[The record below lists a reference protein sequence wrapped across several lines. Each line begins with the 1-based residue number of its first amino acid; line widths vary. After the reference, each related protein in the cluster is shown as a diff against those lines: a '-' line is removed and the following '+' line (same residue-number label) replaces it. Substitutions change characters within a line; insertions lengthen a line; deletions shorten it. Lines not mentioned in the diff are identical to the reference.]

1 MFNKWLDTFT
11 QEKGIDYEEG
21 FGFTD
26 DDGFNSMQYGVVIE
40 AFKLANTEDQKQ
52 LKKAL
57 VRLDV
62 GNADIRHFLRAMA
75 VPAKKIL
82 SGY

>member
-1 MFNKWLDTFT
+1 MGALMDN
-11 QEKGIDYEEG
+11 YEDG

-40 AFKLANTEDQKQ
+40 AFKLANKEDQKQ
-52 LKKAL
+52 IKTAL
-57 VRLDV
+57 VKLDF

-75 VPAKKIL
+75 APAKKIL
-82 SGY
+82 GGY